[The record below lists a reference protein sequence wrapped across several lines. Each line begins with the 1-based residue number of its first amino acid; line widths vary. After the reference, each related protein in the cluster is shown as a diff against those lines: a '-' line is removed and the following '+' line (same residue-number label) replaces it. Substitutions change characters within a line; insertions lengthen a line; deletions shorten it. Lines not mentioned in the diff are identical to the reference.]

1 MSEFDLIRQL
11 QKIISFEPRPGAHA
25 SVVGIGDDAAV
36 LELPPGRQLI
46 VTTDTLVQGVHFSP
60 RTTPGDLGH
69 KSLAVSLSDLASM
82 GAEPAWFFLAL
93 TLPGIDSAWTD
104 AFAKG
109 MADLAENT
117 GIELAGGDTTSGPLS
132 ITVTALG
139 LVETGQA
146 LRRSGARE
154 GDIIV
159 VSGSLGGAAFA
170 LKMITAGEVPAA
182 ACAEKLHRPDPRL
195 GLGCRLHGLATSCI
209 DLSDGLLADLGHVL
223 HASGKGAEIHLERLP
238 SPECMANLN
247 EKERLELQTGGGD
260 DYELC
265 FTIPRNREPELAVIQ
280 RETGIRLTAIGEITA
295 SRKLL
300 CFARDGEVF
309 HASRKGYE
317 HFAGDGG

>member
-11 QKIISFEPRPGAHA
+11 QKIISFEPRPGAHS

-46 VTTDTLVQGVHFSP
+46 VTTDTLVEGVHFP
-60 RTTPGDLGH
+60 PQTTPGDLGH

-104 AFAKG
+104 AFANG
-109 MADLAENT
+109 VADLAENT

-146 LRRSGARE
+146 LKRSGARE
-154 GDIIV
+154 GDLVV
-159 VSGSLGGAAFA
+159 VSGTLGGAAYA
-170 LKMITAGEVPAA
+170 LKMMSAGEAPNA

-195 GLGCRLHGLATSCI
+195 GLGRSLHGLATSCI
-209 DLSDGLLADLGHVL
+209 DLSDGLLADLSHVL
-223 HASGKGAEIHLERLP
+223 HASGKGAEIYLERLP
-238 SPECMANLN
+238 SPECMVNLN

-265 FTIPRNREPELAVIQ
+265 FTIPRNREPDLGAIE
-280 RETGIRLTAIGEITA
+280 RETGIRLTVIGKITA
-295 SRKLL
+295 SLKLL
-300 CFARDGEVF
+300 CFTGDGEVF

-317 HFAGDGG
+317 HFSGAGR